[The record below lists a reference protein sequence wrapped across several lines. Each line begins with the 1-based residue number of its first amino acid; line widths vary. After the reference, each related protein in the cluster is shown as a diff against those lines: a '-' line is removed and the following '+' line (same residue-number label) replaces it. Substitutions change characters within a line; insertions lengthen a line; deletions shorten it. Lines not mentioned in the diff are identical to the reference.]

1 MAMRFYYIWMPA
13 TCNMTTSRTY
23 TCKAQATH
31 LYSEMLLLTAAST
44 FLHIPFRSLLLL
56 LLLCVRIH
64 AFIHD
69 FIFFLQLPSRLFIC
83 FCFFFCCWP
92 FWYSCKDE
100 WSRRSWM
107 LQFKWIYSFGACC
120 AFQLVAPTSPLLF
133 YGQFLCSA
141 HGGAFM
147 QQVAAND
154 NKPKAVIYSYTHT
167 HAHAYC
173 KS

>member
-1 MAMRFYYIWMPA
+1 MPA

-44 FLHIPFRSLLLL
+44 FLHIPFRCLLLL

-83 FCFFFCCWP
+83 FCFFFCAADH
-92 FWYSCKDE
+92 FDILA
-100 WSRRSWM
+100 RM
-107 LQFKWIYSFGACC
+107 NGAAGHECC
-120 AFQLVAPTSPLLF
+120 NLNGFIHLALVALFSLLPQLLLF
-133 YGQFLCSA
+133 YSMVNFFARLMVVLLCS
-141 HGGAFM
+141 
-147 QQVAAND
+147 
-154 NKPKAVIYSYTHT
+154 
-167 HAHAYC
+167 
-173 KS
+173 KSLPTTISQKL